1 LKTARPRQ
9 TIVSLEGTPYY
20 HCCSRVVRKA
30 FLCGIDNSTGE
41 NFEHRRE
48 WVDSRILELATIFAI
63 DICAY
68 AVMSNHLHV
77 VVKVDADKV
86 KHWSDKDVLVQWHK
100 GFKGTLLTQ
109 KFVKDEDLNEFE
121 RKTVNDCI
129 TQYRQ
134 RLVDISWFMRSL
146 SEPIARQANKE
157 DKCTGRFWEGR
168 FKSQAL
174 LDEAAVLACM
184 AYVDLNPIR
193 AQMATTPETSDYT
206 SIQRR
211 INSAIKGEQP
221 TELLPFVG
229 NERQDMPKGLM
240 FSVKDYIVLVEDTGR
255 IIREDKRV
263 AISAG
268 SQDILNRLNIPAEN
282 WLKITTEFGSLFKGA
297 VGALP
302 ALTEYCEH
310 LERKRRQGAANCE
323 RWLCA

>member
-1 LKTARPRQ
+1 MMARPRQ
-9 TIVSLEGTPYY
+9 TIVSLEDTPYY

-30 FLCGIDNSTGE
+30 FLCGIDNVTGE

-77 VVKVDADKV
+77 VVKVDTDKA
-86 KHWSDKDVLVQWHK
+86 KQWSDKEVLIQWHK

-109 KFVKDEDLNEFE
+109 KYLKGEALNQFE
-121 RKTVNDCI
+121 RQTVDECV
-129 TQYRQ
+129 TEYRK
-134 RLVDISWFMRSL
+134 RLIDISWFMRSL
-146 SEPIARQANKE
+146 SEPIARMANKE

-174 LDEAAVLACM
+174 LDEAALLACM

-193 AQMATTPETSDYT
+193 ANVAATPETSDYT

-229 NERQDMPKGLM
+229 NEHLNMTNGLK
-240 FSVKDYIVLVEDTGR
+240 FNVKDYIKLIDDTGR
-255 IIREDKRV
+255 IIREDKHG
-263 AISAG
+263 AISSS

-282 WLKITTEFGSLFKGA
+282 WLKITTEFGALFKGA

-310 LERKRRQGAANCE
+310 LDRKRRQGASNCQ

>member
-1 LKTARPRQ
+1 MARPRQ
-9 TIVSLEGTPYY
+9 TIVSLEDTPYY

-30 FLCGIDNSTGE
+30 FLCGFDHSTGE
-41 NFEHRRE
+41 NFEHRRA

-68 AVMSNHLHV
+68 VVMSNHLHV

-86 KHWSDKDVLVQWHK
+86 KHWSDKEVLVQWHK

-109 KFVKDEDLNEFE
+109 KFVKGEDLNEFE
-121 RKTVNDCI
+121 FKTVNDCI

-146 SEPIARQANKE
+146 SEPIARMANKE

-174 LDEAAVLACM
+174 LDEAAVLSCM

-193 AQMATTPETSDYT
+193 AKMAATPETSDYT

-221 TELLPFVG
+221 AELLPFVG
-229 NERQDMPKGLM
+229 M
-240 FSVKDYIVLVEDTGR
+240 SV
-255 IIREDKRV
+255 
-263 AISAG
+263 
-268 SQDILNRLNIPAEN
+268 
-282 WLKITTEFGSLFKGA
+282 
-297 VGALP
+297 
-302 ALTEYCEH
+302 
-310 LERKRRQGAANCE
+310 
-323 RWLCA
+323 